1 MAGRRRGFAALAL
14 CLGLAR
20 AQPKENDEC
29 YGVGDVHALGF
40 NSNHFDFQDYA
51 AVYEASDTSIK
62 RRPITVL
69 SKSCWRCMRPCRRAG
84 GEGS

>member
-51 AVYEASDTSIK
+51 AVYDVVKFDPSF
-62 RRPITVL
+62 
-69 SKSCWRCMRPCRRAG
+69 SKERVQVHT
-84 GEGS
+84 